1 MVSWCCSLSTL
12 WRGARENSD
21 KSPGPLNQFNSLIL
35 VMCIMHSPTTGIW
48 YYVHVPFRFLKFW
61 FITGRIISH
70 PVWHASCSSLTVG
83 LFFCHSEPPANY
95 DESEP
100 MPLIQP
106 AICIGLCKFSML
118 CWQFHSQSNQVR
130 QRVTIRA
137 RDWWRTITACAGVR
151 VEGFLVA
158 GKSCLF
164 PWASNARIVVE
175 NLGRGRAWTVIVDT
189 AIPSVHHVLI
199 PWTLSPCHWHNEE
212 IHTRGLFAFMTP
224 TVCAPTC
231 IFLRFPRLFCLHFA
245 KFACHNMYKCVIKV
259 IIV

>member
-1 MVSWCCSLSTL
+1 MCMFPSDVSYWS
-12 WRGARENSD
+12 RRI
-21 KSPGPLNQFNSLIL
+21 LIYNRL
-35 VMCIMHSPTTGIW
+35 HN
-48 YYVHVPFRFLKFW
+48 L
-61 FITGRIISH
+61 
-70 PVWHASCSSLTVG
+70 ASCMTWVLFKFNTLSLD
-83 LFFCHSEPPANY
+83 SEPPANY
-95 DESEP
+95 DKSET

-106 AICIGLCKFSML
+106 AIWIGLCEFSML
-118 CWQFHSQSNQVR
+118 YWQFHLQSNQVC

-137 RDWWRTITACAGVR
+137 RDWWRTTCITVCAGVR
-151 VEGFLVA
+151 AEGFLGA

-231 IFLRFPRLFCLHFA
+231 IFLWFPRLFCLHFA